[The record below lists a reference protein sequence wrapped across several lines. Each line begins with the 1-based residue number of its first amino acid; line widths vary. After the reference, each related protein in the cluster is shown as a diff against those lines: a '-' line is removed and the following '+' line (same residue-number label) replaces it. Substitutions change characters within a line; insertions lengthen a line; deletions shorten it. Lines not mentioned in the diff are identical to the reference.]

1 MGAGKY
7 IHIWSKELESI
18 ICAIKEGGKSW
29 NLSPSDFT
37 SVGNRVKSQYD
48 FRLEYKNGISN
59 RGSSAVGRDL
69 QEVLS
74 LSSKFRELVGDKD
87 IVIRMSRNFV
97 IQVFFIDEV
106 REDKTKSIDIDNN
119 ISNEEELDSEAYSN
133 VVGFPL
139 IENVESEILILGT
152 APSEESLSSGEY
164 YANKKNVFWNLMSK
178 FFNEEKPFLDYQQKV
193 NCLLEH
199 HVAIWDS
206 LKTCKR
212 KGSSDDK
219 IKDPV
224 SNDLQ
229 SFIKQHPRLK
239 IIIFNGLEA
248 YNQGMPLVRQYMKDP
263 RNLKV
268 FSLIS
273 TSGQMNRRAEERER
287 QWRNALGEL

>member
-37 SVGNRVKSQYD
+37 SVGNRIKSQYD

-69 QEVLS
+69 QE
-74 LSSKFRELVGDKD
+74 
-87 IVIRMSRNFV
+87 
-97 IQVFFIDEV
+97 VFFIDEV

-133 VVGFPL
+133 VVGFPP

-199 HVAIWDS
+199 HIAIWDS